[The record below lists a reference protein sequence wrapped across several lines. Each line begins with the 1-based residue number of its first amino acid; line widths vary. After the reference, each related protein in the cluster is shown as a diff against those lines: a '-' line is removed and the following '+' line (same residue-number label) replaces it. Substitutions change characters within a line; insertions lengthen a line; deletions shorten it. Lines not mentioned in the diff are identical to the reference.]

1 MPKLNCLFFL
11 LTFGS
16 VGICQAQFY
25 LDAYAGVN
33 NSRVDIRNYPDEL
46 NNAEGRTDLF
56 LGLAPGFPLSDR
68 WSVLLN
74 TQFSRRGYA
83 IREVDDT
90 RSQLRSSYLDF
101 MPEIEYRPVN
111 FLAIGL
117 GVYYG
122 AQVLEEFKN
131 DDDDWG
137 STSEL
142 SFEVLTAG
150 DFGMVGKLRFNYR
163 NYFAFVR
170 YLYGFQNI
178 SNLTF
183 TNFDGEEVR
192 EVKLLNRSLQVGLGY
207 VFDFGEAN

>member
-1 MPKLNCLFFL
+1 
-11 LTFGS
+11 
-16 VGICQAQFY
+16 
-25 LDAYAGVN
+25 
-33 NSRVDIRNYPDEL
+33 
-46 NNAEGRTDLF
+46 
-56 LGLAPGFPLSDR
+56 
-68 WSVLLN
+68 
-74 TQFSRRGYA
+74 
-83 IREVDDT
+83 
-90 RSQLRSSYLDF
+90 
-101 MPEIEYRPVN
+101 
-111 FLAIGL
+111 
-117 GVYYG
+117 
-122 AQVLEEFKN
+122 KN

-192 EVKLLNRSLQVGLGY
+192 EVKLLNRSLQVGVGY